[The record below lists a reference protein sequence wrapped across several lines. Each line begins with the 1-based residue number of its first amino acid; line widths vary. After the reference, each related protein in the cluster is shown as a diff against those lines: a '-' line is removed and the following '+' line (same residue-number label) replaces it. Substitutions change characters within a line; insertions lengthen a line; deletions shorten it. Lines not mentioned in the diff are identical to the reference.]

1 MAILYTS
8 KTKEELVNEMTER
21 ISIRK
26 NLLVFYNEIYLPTL
40 KEFDG
45 KVYNIR
51 FIKALRAKAEKAENN
66 KRTYISEKKYDDM
79 IEIHQRRTDF
89 NYTDYE
95 CLCVKCVTNNEG
107 RIDYNATLE
116 DKCHNDWLKNFNDY
130 IEEYQST
137 IDNYDAYMEQA
148 NQLVNTINEYNKLPY
163 PFRQNIDRNSLFIY

>member
-1 MAILYTS
+1 MAIIRTI
-8 KTKEELVNEMTER
+8 KTKEEFINEMNER

-51 FIKALRAKAEKAENN
+51 FIKALRKKVENN
-66 KRTYISEKKYDDM
+66 KHIYISERKYDGM
-79 IEIHQRRTDF
+79 IEIQQRRGDY

-95 CLCVKCVTNNEG
+95 NLCVKCITNNEG

-116 DKCHNDWLKNFNDY
+116 DKYHNIWLENFNDY
-130 IEEYQST
+130 IEDYQNV

-148 NQLVNTINEYNKLPY
+148 NQLANAINAYNDLPC
-163 PFRQNIDRNSLFIY
+163 PFRQNVERTWLNIY

>member
-1 MAILYTS
+1 MATIRTH
-8 KTKEELVNEMTER
+8 KTKEEFINEMNER

-26 NLLVFYNEIYLPTL
+26 NLLDLYNNIYLPTL

-51 FIKALRAKAEKAENN
+51 FIKALRTKVENN
-66 KRTYISEKKYDDM
+66 KRIYISEKQFDDM
-79 IEIHQRRTDF
+79 IEIEQRRDNF

-95 CLCVKCVTNNEG
+95 RLCVKCVTNNEG

-116 DKCHNDWLKNFNDY
+116 NEINNNWLNNFKEY
-130 IEEYQST
+130 IEEYQNA

-148 NQLVNTINEYNKLPY
+148 NQLAKAINEYNDLPH
-163 PFRQNIDRNSLFIY
+163 PFRQNIEKYSFTIY